1 MKKISIIIACV
12 ILFIIILTVRVNAVD
27 EACKISISADKTEL
41 KKGDTVTINVLISN
55 VTTTSG
61 IGSFY
66 GILDYP
72 EDIFEIIPD
81 EDESIKADYEEYT
94 DYSILYSGRQDDDIT
109 IENPWYM
116 ILVKEEN
123 ENGFIASVDSE
134 FLEDI
139 EPVKQGESQIVGRI
153 KLKVKDNVAST
164 TTAKIA
170 LTEMK
175 AFELGDSNDSSEDED
190 LTENELSDATLNL
203 TIKGTSEN
211 SGISNQNQNQNQN
224 SNQKQEDNKAKSNV
238 PYTGIEDIIPVVLII
253 IIIAILSYI
262 GYRKYKDI

>member
-12 ILFIIILTVRVNAVD
+12 IFFIIILTVRVNAVD

-81 EDESIKADYEEYT
+81 EDESIKADYEEYAEYT

-203 TIKGTSEN
+203 TIKGTAEN
-211 SGISNQNQNQNQN
+211 SGTSNQNQN
-224 SNQKQEDNKAKSNV
+224 SNQKQDDNKAKSDV
-238 PYTGIEDIIPVVLII
+238 PYTGIEDIIPVILII